1 MKNRADVSQHNL
13 IQEGAVLLK
22 KDDDAEYLM
31 YLSAHHELV
40 ASALAVKA
48 AHEINPDLQVGCMI
62 SLKVIQYLTLCWY
75 LSKHTLANLTNISI
89 ASRFLKPPYS
99 FASV

>member
-1 MKNRADVSQHNL
+1 
-13 IQEGAVLLK
+13 
-22 KDDDAEYLM
+22 M

-62 SLKVIQYLTLCWY
+62 GMNAVYP
-75 LSKHTLANLTNISI
+75 
-89 ASRFLKPPYS
+89 ASPNPTDAVSYTHLDVYKRQP
-99 FASV
+99 